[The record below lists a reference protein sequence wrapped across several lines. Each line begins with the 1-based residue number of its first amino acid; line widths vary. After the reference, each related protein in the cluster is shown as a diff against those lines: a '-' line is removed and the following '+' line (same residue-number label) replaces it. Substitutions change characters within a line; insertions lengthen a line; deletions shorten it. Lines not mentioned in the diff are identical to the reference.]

1 MTPTQKIQLRMSE
14 KREELRNLGMF
25 TDDDKDKVV
34 TATRLNDELKLA

>member
-25 TDDDKDKVV
+25 TDLLEARQ
-34 TATRLNDELKLA
+34 TPQAL